1 MDTADTQPPSR
12 SARGRSPLRS
22 VAAAVVL
29 LPFVLSLG
37 PRNRVQELPRQAG
50 PDTGVV
56 LQVVDVRDA
65 GRLVRFLD
73 AVWEKFGDEGLA
85 PAVAP
90 QRIPP
95 GMARVPSEDRKR
107 AFVRAVLPY
116 VLAENEAILK
126 DRRALLSVRERL
138 EAGGRL
144 SEMEVLHLLRLAR
157 EYRVDVGPEDLP
169 AGAGEVVRELLRRV
183 DVVPPALALAQ
194 AALESAWGSSRFV
207 VEGNALFG
215 QWVFS
220 STKGMAPRRR
230 PEGANYAVA
239 AFGGLDEAVRGYMRN
254 LNTLWAYEALREVR
268 ASFRRRG
275 LPLDPCRLAEGLLLY
290 STRREEYVTE
300 VVQVIRH
307 NRLERYDGLRLAP
320 VPPEQVR
327 RLLAVPPVV
336 AGNGRPFPSDV

>member
-29 LPFVLSLG
+29 LPLILSLG
-37 PRNRVQELPRQAG
+37 PRNRVKDLPRHAG

-73 AVWEKFGDEGLA
+73 ALWERFGEEGIA

-90 QRIPP
+90 ERMPP
-95 GMARVPSEDRKR
+95 GMARVPSADRKR

-116 VLAENEAILK
+116 ILAENEAIRK
-126 DRRALLSVRERL
+126 DRRVLLSVQQRL
-138 EAGGRL
+138 EQGGQL
-144 SEMEVLHLLRLAR
+144 SEMEALHLLRLAR
-157 EYRVDVGPEDLP
+157 EYRMDLDPEELP
-169 AGAGEVVRELLRRV
+169 SKAAGVVRELLLRV

-220 STKGMAPRRR
+220 SSKGMAPRRR

-254 LNTLWAYEALREVR
+254 LNTLWAYEPLREVR

-290 STRREEYVTE
+290 STRREEYVAE

-327 RLLAVPPVV
+327 KLLAVPPVV
-336 AGNGRPFPSDV
+336 AGNGRPVPSDV